1 MQETQVWFL
10 GGKGLLEKETAAH
23 SIILSWRILWTEK
36 LSGRSPWVTR
46 VGHNLVTKPPPDY
59 PGWSHL
65 EMLHS
70 LISFPNIA
78 TFTGARCKAVGVLWG
93 RHHSIRYSL
102 FLLKLYFPN
111 PSLSRKFLQVPTLV
125 SPSLWNLAWTAL
137 SDRLTQNPLGPV
149 YNSLFVCAAFA
160 ASTVWSIRPWT
171 PQWQSRACVLCFKGQ
186 IHLSASIFHEDLL
199 SFFFFFQFSFPV
211 FG

>member
-1 MQETQVWFL
+1 M
-10 GGKGLLEKETAAH
+10 GC
-23 SIILSWRILWTEK
+23 
-36 LSGRSPWVTR
+36 SPWVTR
-46 VGHNLVTKPPPDY
+46 VGHNLVTKPPPDN

-65 EMLHS
+65 EILHS
-70 LISFPNIA
+70 LTSFPNPA

-137 SDRLTQNPLGPV
+137 SDRLTHNPLGPV
-149 YNSLFVCAAFA
+149 YNSLFMCAAFA

-186 IHLSASIFHEDLL
+186 IHLSASLFHEDLL
-199 SFFFFFQFSFPV
+199 SFFFFFFFSSLFLFLDKNSFLYSCVALPTIWPPHMS
-211 FG
+211 GT